1 MNRLCRP
8 VAAWCGLVVLAMA
21 LTACDFTS
29 GSTATTPTPFVLV
42 AQPTS
47 STPKPQDTPSW
58 ETGLVGICSRTPEVQ
73 NAIIETLGIASC
85 RVITIPE
92 LYRIRELYDSN
103 TISAETFKPG
113 DFAGLVNLRKLSL
126 RMESPPPA
134 GLFAGLSR
142 LQTLE
147 VGWRSDVRSHRLE
160 EGVFSEL
167 TGLESLN
174 ISVERRESHSSDYYL
189 TITAGALEGLDN
201 LRHLEAG
208 YMGPM
213 AAGALDG
220 LSRLEYLNL
229 SFGYDPN
236 EERSELVL
244 PSRLLA
250 NLPSLRDMDLR
261 NAVMPEIVQLHN
273 LDVVCELR
281 FDRSG
286 SDQEVTVN
294 GRSVVYVEEYYDSEG
309 ASGCV
314 LMVGGERVI
323 RALPQNN

>member
-1 MNRLCRP
+1 MQTCCCVVRLGGPCYGSHSLRLHLRIHRNDTHPLCPCRP
-8 VAAWCGLVVLAMA
+8 AHIIHAKAPGHTVV
-21 LTACDFTS
+21 
-29 GSTATTPTPFVLV
+29 
-42 AQPTS
+42 
-47 STPKPQDTPSW
+47 